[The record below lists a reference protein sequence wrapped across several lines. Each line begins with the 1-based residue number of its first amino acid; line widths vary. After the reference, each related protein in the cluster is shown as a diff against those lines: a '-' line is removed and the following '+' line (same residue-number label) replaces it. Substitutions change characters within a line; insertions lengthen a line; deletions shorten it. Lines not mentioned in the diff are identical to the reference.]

1 MEMICENAL
10 KGPNNRNKQ
19 EEILICP
26 NTGSC
31 NRPNCGHSI
40 LHFKNEDCNFEC
52 PATQSIV
59 KCIPESEYNNLQ
71 TVETPSVKKEGQKF
85 DNDKPKYSL
94 LVWDFI
100 LEIVK
105 VMGFGAKKYSKD
117 NWQLVSSAR
126 ERYFDAAMRHLLA
139 WKSGELK
146 DKETSLSHLAHCAC
160 CLMFLFWFDKKD

>member
-1 MEMICENAL
+1 MEMM
-10 KGPNNRNKQ
+10 
-19 EEILICP
+19 ICP
-26 NTGSC
+26 HAKVCPRNDCCHKT
-31 NRPNCGHSI
+31 PHI
-40 LHFKNEDCNFEC
+40 KDEDCGSVC
-52 PATQSIV
+52 PMIQEPFD
-59 KCIPESEYNNLQ
+59 CIPESEYNILQ
-71 TVETPSVKKEGQKF
+71 TVETPALQKEGQKF
-85 DNDKPKYSL
+85 DSDKPKYSL

-117 NWQLVSSAR
+117 NWQLVSNAQ
-126 ERYFDAAMRHLLA
+126 ERYFDAAMRHLLT